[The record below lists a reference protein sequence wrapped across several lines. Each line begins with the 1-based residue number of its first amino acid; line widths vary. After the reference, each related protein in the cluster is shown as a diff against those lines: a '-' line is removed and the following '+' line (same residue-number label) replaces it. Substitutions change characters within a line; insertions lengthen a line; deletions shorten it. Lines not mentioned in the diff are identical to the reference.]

1 MANILHFIAILWQFQ
16 GEKKKISI
24 RLCGDK
30 KNILVELQSN
40 ILLMKI
46 IYFLSIIV
54 ESVA

>member
-16 GEKKKISI
+16 KKKILM

-30 KNILVELQSN
+30 KNTLVELQGN

-46 IYFLSIIV
+46 IYFLSIII
-54 ESVA
+54 ENVA